1 MKMSF
6 RQLAHAETLAR
17 HGNFRLAAAELHI
30 SQPALTRSI
39 KALEEG
45 LGIRL
50 FDRLPSGVEPTPA
63 GEVVL
68 ARGRNVLRESED
80 LGRAV
85 ADLLGLASGSLV
97 VSTGPY
103 PGDALVPDALAAFM
117 REAPDIRCWVR
128 EADWTEIPDHLLAR
142 ESDLAVADISAV
154 EGDERFTTELLLTE
168 PFFFVCRSG
177 HPLAGRRRVSASD
190 FAHYPLVG
198 NRVPGR
204 VEKFLAK
211 QRPARADDVGQASP
225 FRVKID
231 VATFAATRRILLASD
246 GITLAPLAQVA
257 VELQDGSMTLL
268 HAQGGSPRMHSGL
281 IYLRGRSLS
290 PAAARFVMELRRKK
304 EEMDRQSAE
313 LGIRFG
319 VGPM

>member
-6 RQLAHAETLAR
+6 RQLAHAEMLAR
-17 HGNFRLAAAELHI
+17 HGSFTLAAAELHI

-39 KALEEG
+39 KSLEEG
-45 LGIRL
+45 LGFRL
-50 FDRLPSGVEPTPA
+50 FDRLSSGVEPTPA

-68 ARGRNVLRESED
+68 ARGRSVLRESED
-80 LGRAV
+80 LDRAV

-117 REAPDIRCWVR
+117 RGAPDIRCRVR
-128 EADWTEIPDHLLAR
+128 EADWEDIPGQLLGR
-142 ESDLAVADISAV
+142 ESDLAVADISGV
-154 EGDERFTTELLLTE
+154 EDDERFTTELLLTE

-177 HPLAGRRRVSASD
+177 HPLAGRHRVSAAD

-204 VEKFLAK
+204 IEKFLAR
-211 QRPARADDVGQASP
+211 QRPDRADDAGQASP

-231 VATFAATRRILLASD
+231 VATFSATRRILLASD
-246 GITLAPLAQVA
+246 GITLSPLAQVA
-257 VELQDGSMTLL
+257 SELQDGSMTLL
-268 HAQGGSPRMHSGL
+268 HSQEGAPRMHSGL
-281 IYLRGRSLS
+281 IYLKGRSLS
-290 PAAARFVMELRRKK
+290 PAAVRFVAELRRKK
-304 EEMDRQSAE
+304 EEMDRRSAE

-319 VGPM
+319 VGSM